1 MEKLPVYE
9 DLHTE
14 FKKSNKQLTHDLWET
29 VSAFANTDGRN
40 IYLGV
45 KEVKHENYSEFFP
58 TGINNPKKQITDFL
72 NNIKNKGKISKHVVH
87 ENDISTLNIN
97 GKTIVKI
104 CVPKASYTER
114 PIYLDG
120 NVKHTYIRENTRDSL
135 ASEEDLKAI
144 IRDSEPDDNYDLLD
158 NFTIEDDLKITDIQQ
173 YKAKLID
180 NSGDNNLINQP
191 VKEFLYNIGL
201 IRKDRKD
208 RQLKLT
214 KAALLLFG
222 KFNSITD
229 IYKSFMLDFIVKDSM
244 LDANYV
250 DRVFTSNDKE
260 SPDNI
265 FGFWMLVSSKLET
278 LVSNKFTV
286 DGMQRKDSGKKL
298 LKAIREGLANSL
310 AHADYQS
317 KSPIK
322 ISFFKDKVEFINPGE
337 MLISPTQFFLPSD
350 SKTRN
355 DLIFQSFIKV
365 GIGEHT
371 GSGGYTIST
380 TTSELELKRPEIDT
394 TPQTTTLVLWK
405 TSEEDILKSI
415 PEMWRETYKVISN
428 KLVVSYSDLKHLY
441 KNHYQG
447 MKIIKAMEEAGLIT
461 HQGKNKGRRYLLSN
475 ASPKVNKM
483 MSEYIQ
489 NLQSRFLN

>member
-1 MEKLPVYE
+1 MKNLPSYE

-14 FKKSNKQLTHDLWET
+14 FKASNKQLTHDLWET
-29 VSAFANTDGRN
+29 ISAFANTDGGN

-45 KEVKHENYSEFFP
+45 KEIKHENYSEFIP
-58 TGINNPKKQITDFL
+58 TGISNPKRQITDFL
-72 NNIKNKGKISKHVVH
+72 NTIKNKSKMSKPVVH
-87 ENDISTLNIN
+87 ENDISTLTIN

-158 NFTIEDDLKITDIQQ
+158 NFTIEEDLKLTDIQQ

-180 NSGDNNLINQP
+180 NSGDTSLINQP
-191 VKEFLYNIGL
+191 IREFLHNIGL

-208 RQLKLT
+208 GKLKLT

-229 IYKSFMLDFIVKDSM
+229 IYNSFMLDFIVKNNV
-244 LDANYV
+244 LDANYT
-250 DRVFTSNDKE
+250 DRIFTSNNKD

-278 LVSNKFTV
+278 LINNKFDV
-286 DGMQRKDSGKKL
+286 EGMQRKDSGQKL

-337 MLISPTQFFLPSD
+337 MLISPAHFFSLLTQRL
-350 SKTRN
+350 
-355 DLIFQSFIKV
+355 
-365 GIGEHT
+365 
-371 GSGGYTIST
+371 
-380 TTSELELKRPEIDT
+380 
-394 TPQTTTLVLWK
+394 
-405 TSEEDILKSI
+405 
-415 PEMWRETYKVISN
+415 
-428 KLVVSYSDLKHLY
+428 
-441 KNHYQG
+441 
-447 MKIIKAMEEAGLIT
+447 AMI
-461 HQGKNKGRRYLLSN
+461 
-475 ASPKVNKM
+475 
-483 MSEYIQ
+483 
-489 NLQSRFLN
+489 